1 MQSAPMRASRTV
13 TALSCVVAA
22 LIVLAPAAAAA
33 ASSPFPEPWI
43 DGTRDE
49 PQMQVQRLD
58 EDTYVIRQSV
68 KTNIEAPF
76 IFLFFGNQRTLQ
88 IDTGAGGLRIRPTID
103 KVISDWAAAK
113 GIKPPPLVVAH
124 SHAHGDHV
132 AGDAEFADR
141 PDTVVVGHAPEEVA
155 AFFKIKSWPEDVVAF
170 DLGGRVLDIIPMPGH
185 EAAEIA
191 LFDRR
196 THVLLTGD
204 ALYPG
209 RLYIPM
215 HPTDQFDAYRR
226 SVDRVANF
234 TRDLGVTWILGNHIE
249 MTRDAGRDF
258 AMHAATHP
266 KEHVLQLPYARLL
279 ELQDAVDKMGDEPR
293 LEVHKDFI
301 IYPLP

>member
-1 MQSAPMRASRTV
+1 MMFVSKTLWRRAS
-13 TALSCVVAA
+13 VAA
-22 LIVLAPAAAAA
+22 ATTLAMICLSSAMAAEPA
-33 ASSPFPEPWI
+33 PFSDPWI

-58 EDTYVIRQSV
+58 EDTYVIRQSL

-76 IFLFFGNQRTLQ
+76 IFLFFGTQRVLQ
-88 IDTGAGGLRIRPTID
+88 IDTGAGGLTIRPTID
-103 KVISDWAAAK
+103 KVISDWASAK
-113 GIKPPPLVVAH
+113 GIKSLQLVVAH
-124 SHAHGDHV
+124 SHAHADHV

-141 PDTVVVGHAPEEVA
+141 PDTVVVGHAPEQVA
-155 AFFKIKSWPEDVVAF
+155 AFFKINSWPEDIVPY
-170 DLGGRVLDIIPMPGH
+170 DIGGRVLDIIPMPGH

-191 LFDRR
+191 VFDRR

-209 RLYIPM
+209 RLYIPTD
-215 HPTDQFDAYRR
+215 PTDQFDTYRR

-249 MTRDAGRDF
+249 MTRDSGRDF

-279 ELQDAVDKMGDEPR
+279 ELQEAVDKMGDEPR